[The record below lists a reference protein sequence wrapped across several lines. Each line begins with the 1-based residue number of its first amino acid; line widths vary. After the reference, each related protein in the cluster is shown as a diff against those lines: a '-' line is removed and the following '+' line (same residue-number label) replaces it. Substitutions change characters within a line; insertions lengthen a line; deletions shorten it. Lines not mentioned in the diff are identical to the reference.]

1 MPCRCSRTCRWA
13 KNINWCSSQAA
24 EVHSKINN
32 FAPKIFLPLLF
43 GRTHAHPHT
52 HISLSLHLP
61 AQEHSLSLS
70 LSVTNTY
77 TRAHTQTFQRG
88 NSDVANVTLEFQ
100 VSRCLFRSPIKRFRD
115 IQQPHPL
122 SQFTPLSLSTLYQ
135 EQPHIPTTCP
145 HPPLPPEILS
155 VKDFS
160 GNVYD

>member
-1 MPCRCSRTCRWA
+1 MPCRCSPTCRWA

-43 GRTHAHPHT
+43 GRTQAHAHT

-77 TRAHTQTFQRG
+77 TRAHTHTFQRG

-115 IQQPHPL
+115 IKQPHPL
-122 SQFTPLSLSTLYQ
+122 SQFTPLSLSTLCQ
-135 EQPHIPTTCP
+135 EQPHFPTNCPIPLCP
-145 HPPLPPEILS
+145 RNS
-155 VKDFS
+155 VGERFLWKCL
-160 GNVYD
+160 